1 MEALTMLET
10 TKKLVDEMK
19 ELESQVMKKLIGDGL
34 ADIAEYAGT
43 EEIAVI
49 LKCYKLWN
57 TSLDLMLKQAEVIDG
72 MNEKLDKL
80 LSK

>member
-1 MEALTMLET
+1 MLKA

-19 ELESQVMKKLIGDGL
+19 ELESQIMKKLIGDGL
-34 ADIAEYAGT
+34 ADITKYIGT
-43 EEIAVI
+43 EEITVI
-49 LKCYKLWN
+49 LNCYKLWN

>member
-19 ELESQVMKKLIGDGL
+19 ELIGDRL